1 MNLFIIFYYPFLMLT
16 VILFVW
22 LILICCT
29 LIAELTANLAC
40 SELKISNN
48 LLKEVFK
55 TLVLICAYYSIM
67 RDITRYRLS
76 SGFRWS
82 SYYKYYCLNNQKFNN
97 ESGINIRIII
107 LCIITFTLSGGIAWI
122 IFCCYQD
129 INPLPLILW
138 CIIWCAFWLSLDILL

>member
-67 RDITRYRLS
+67 RDITRYKLS
-76 SGFRWS
+76 SGFR
-82 SYYKYYCLNNQKFNN
+82 
-97 ESGINIRIII
+97 
-107 LCIITFTLSGGIAWI
+107 
-122 IFCCYQD
+122 
-129 INPLPLILW
+129 
-138 CIIWCAFWLSLDILL
+138 